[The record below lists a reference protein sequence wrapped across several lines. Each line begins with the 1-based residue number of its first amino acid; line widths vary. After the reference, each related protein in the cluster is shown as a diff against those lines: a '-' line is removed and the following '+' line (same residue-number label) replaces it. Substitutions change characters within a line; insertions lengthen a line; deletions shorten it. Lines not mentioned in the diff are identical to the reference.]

1 MAYYSKLLMAKNFS
15 LSSSSSQYCLQLH
28 CTYPTSSFAPSSLG
42 SFLLLA
48 ALIMCV
54 HLSATSLRSNLH
66 NTSHGGASSRAAAKN
81 RPTTAYVDGGG
92 GRWGK
97 TFAGETIYF
106 TFKLRNVST
115 FSSFWQMQMP
125 ETLSSF
131 AFPSA
136 SPSPSPSPFS
146 TPSSSRLS
154 APSSRPDLPSRPP
167 SCIYA
172 RDLLPALA

>member
-15 LSSSSSQYCLQLH
+15 LSSTSQYCLQLH
-28 CTYPTSSFAPSSLG
+28 CTYPSSYSPSSLG
-42 SFLLLA
+42 SFLLSA

-81 RPTTAYVDGGG
+81 RPTTAYVGGG
-92 GRWGK
+92 EARWGK
-97 TFAGETIYF
+97 TFASETIYF
-106 TFKLRNVST
+106 TFKLQNVST

-131 AFPSA
+131 ATPSTFPSPT
-136 SPSPSPSPFS
+136 PSS

-154 APSSRPDLPSRPP
+154 APSFRPDLPSRPP